1 MAGKLRV
8 LLVEDDDVDRNLI
21 HRKLGDVY
29 EFVDANTG
37 HDARELLRGESF
49 DCALLDYVLP
59 DMEGLELISD
69 LQASR
74 VPFVMIVATGE
85 DGFATGTT
93 GHEPKD
99 DLSKAALDINLSATV
114 DDPRDQNYL
123 TTILYA
129 DDEEAD
135 RVATD
140 RALGSARLG
149 TDLRFVENGQ
159 QLLDYLYR
167 RGEFADAATSPRPNL
182 ILLDLNMP
190 EMTGQE
196 ALEEIRKDSELNDIP
211 IVVLTTSTNEND
223 ITRMDQLRADG
234 YCVKPVGLD
243 KLTAAV
249 QLLGRY
255 WVQIIADN
263 Q

>member
-1 MAGKLRV
+1 MAEKLRV
-8 LLVEDDDVDRNLI
+8 LLVEDDDVDRQLI
-21 HRKLGDVY
+21 HQKLGDVY
-29 EFVDANTG
+29 DFSDANTG
-37 HDARELLRGESF
+37 HDARELLRDESF

-69 LQASR
+69 LQTSR
-74 VPFVMIVATGE
+74 VPFVMVVAAGGGE
-85 DGFATGTT
+85 IALGVTKHGAKDTSGDG
-93 GHEPKD
+93 
-99 DLSKAALDINLSATV
+99 V
-114 DDPRDQNYL
+114 DSPDRSQPF
-123 TTILYA
+123 TILYA

-140 RALGSARLG
+140 RALGNARLG

-159 QLLDYLYR
+159 QLLDYLYQT
-167 RGEFADAATSPRPNL
+167 GEFTDPATSPRPRL

-190 EMTGQE
+190 EMSGQE
-196 ALEEIRKDSELNDIP
+196 ALEEIRKDSALNDIP

-249 QLLGRY
+249 QLLGHY
-255 WVQIIADN
+255 WVKIIADN